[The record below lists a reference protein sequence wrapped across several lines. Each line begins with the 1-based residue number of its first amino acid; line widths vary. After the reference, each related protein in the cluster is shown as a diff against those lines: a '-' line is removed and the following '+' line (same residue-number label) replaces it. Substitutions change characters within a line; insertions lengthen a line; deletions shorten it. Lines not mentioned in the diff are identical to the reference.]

1 MAPLITNTLFIHK
14 ISTMAQEVSN
24 VILKFF
30 VFLPKCLISFQYFW
44 FPSKILFWF
53 SSKIFGCLLK
63 FLFSLQNLYFG
74 QYDGPEMSNFIL
86 KFFVFLP
93 KFLVFFQYFCF
104 PSKIAFWF
112 SSKIF
117 GFLPIFLLSFQN
129 SILVFFQNFWFSSKM
144 FVFLPNLCLDIL
156 PKFLVSY

>member
-1 MAPLITNTLFIHK
+1 MEPLITNTLFIHK

-93 KFLVFFQYFCF
+93 KFLVFFQYFWF
-104 PSKIAFWF
+104 PSKIVFWF

-117 GFLPIFLLSFQN
+117 GFLLKCLFSFQIYVWI
-129 SILVFFQNFWFSSKM
+129 SFQNFWFPTK
-144 FVFLPNLCLDIL
+144 IYI
-156 PKFLVSY
+156 LVSFQNFILFSC